1 MDLYTTNS
9 GDTFDTIAKK
19 FYRKERYLD
28 KLIDANQ
35 DYKDTVL
42 FTSGVVLNIP
52 EVDTTVTA
60 EEPSTSWRE

>member
-9 GDTFDTIAKK
+9 GDTFDIIAKK
-19 FYRKERYLD
+19 FYGKERYLD

-60 EEPSTSWRE
+60 EEPRTSWRE